1 MEREGSGRK
10 PLIIGAV
17 VATGIVVVIGA
28 VLGLGAM
35 RRSQQPFPARI
46 SNAAPFPLYYP
57 TPLPN
62 GYNVTKDQIQY
73 DLNNRAV
80 MVPITTVTGHRIAL
94 TEQAKPNAVS
104 FNDLLGKGKIIPG
117 ARGEAAI
124 SSVEGRTVAS
134 MISADHKTLILLN
147 SEEATSEEL
156 TTLVTALKATD

>member
-80 MVPITTVTGHRIAL
+80 MVP
-94 TEQAKPNAVS
+94 NAVS